1 MNLERIVSS
10 NSSSHTASRIT
21 NILQGINALGR
32 LFNLTADDLRNQL
45 RGKLS
50 QRAVG
55 SLALHDLGHLLANRT
70 DLRRASIGGF
80 LDLVRPSLREGNG
93 KEADKVVISSLQSYI
108 GLDEGLPLSNKG
120 AQLVGCEV
128 QAMEIGKAV
137 LPLDL
142 IDTKLDF
149 AESMVLI
156 VLQIGEGRLKDTAS
170 KGVVCILQTAGTVDD
185 RLSNTS

>member
-1 MNLERIVSS
+1 MDLGRIVSS
-10 NSSSHTASRIT
+10 NSSRQVTSRIT
-21 NILQGINALGR
+21 NILQRVNALGR
-32 LFNLTADDLRNQL
+32 LLNLTTNDLRNQL

-55 SLALHDLGHLLANRT
+55 SLTLHDLGHLLADST
-70 DLRRASIGGF
+70 DLRRAGISGF
-80 LDLVRPSLREGNG
+80 LDLVRASLGKGNG
-93 KEADKVVISSLQSYI
+93 KEANKVVVSSLQSHV
-108 GLDEGLPLSNKG
+108 GLDECLPLSNKG

-142 IDTKLDF
+142 IDTELDF
-149 AESMVLI
+149 AESVILI

-170 KGVVCILQTAGTVDD
+170 EVVVGILQAAGAVDD
-185 RLSNTS
+185 RLSDTS